1 MFKQFILSVFL
12 LAMAA
17 SFAQKKPKIKGS
29 KTVIEVT
36 NDLAPYNGIKVA
48 DNLRLELKKARENSY
63 TFIGDDNLL
72 DVLKF
77 EVIDSVLEIS
87 SFYRIASKKKLEL
100 IVNYVNLNSITM
112 LDGRIDMKDIVTTDY
127 LDINLQEGSK
137 LNLNALATSVGIS
150 MSGSSNAE
158 LNVDC
163 DDVSVSLDQKSNL
176 GLYLVTKSAKLTMH
190 GSADAKLQGAV
201 TDFNIDLFGN
211 SQLRAD
217 GLKSTNVSLNL
228 DESPDAK
235 IFVSENLELS
245 SKGGSRTY
253 LYGTPKITI
262 VDFLNASQLIKKE

>member
-1 MFKQFILSVFL
+1 
-12 LAMAA
+12 
-17 SFAQKKPKIKGS
+17 
-29 KTVIEVT
+29 
-36 NDLAPYNGIKVA
+36 
-48 DNLRLELKKARENSY
+48 
-63 TFIGDDNLL
+63 
-72 DVLKF
+72 
-77 EVIDSVLEIS
+77 
-87 SFYRIASKKKLEL
+87 
-100 IVNYVNLNSITM
+100 M
-112 LDGRIDMKDIVTTDY
+112 LDGRIDMKDIVTTDH
-127 LDINLQEGSK
+127 LDINLQGGSK
-137 LNLNALATSVGIS
+137 LYLNALATSVGIS